1 MSRTSRRRV
10 IKGRVVQVDILPSE
24 GGLVLSVGPLSLW
37 LALEDVGDL
46 TETLARALEI
56 ESEEMESGRPARPR
70 RLSRS
75 RKHRVN

>member
-1 MSRTSRRRV
+1 MSRKSRRRV

-56 ESEEMESGRPARPR
+56 ESEEMEGDKHVRPR
-70 RLSRS
+70 RTSTS
-75 RKHRVN
+75 RKPRAN